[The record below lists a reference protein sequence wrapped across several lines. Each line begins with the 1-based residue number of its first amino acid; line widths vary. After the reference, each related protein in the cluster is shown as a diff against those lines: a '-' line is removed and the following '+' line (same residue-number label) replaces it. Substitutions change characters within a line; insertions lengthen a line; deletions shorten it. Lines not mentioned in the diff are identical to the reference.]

1 MQMSKPGRGNQ
12 AWRNWNAD
20 SDVALFGGGMG
31 IGACV
36 GRYGVYAVHP
46 SLKNMAYPG
55 KETKEICENAD
66 IQIKVY

>member
-1 MQMSKPGRGNQ
+1 
-12 AWRNWNAD
+12 
-20 SDVALFGGGMG
+20 MG

-66 IQIKVY
+66 I